1 MFLAK
6 KEKILFLERTLLI
19 LKSLLGGWTYLYV
32 GPLGMVII
40 YTLSAS
46 TKIIDVYVKKKW
58 SFLNEEKKNSKIM
71 DTIRTSSACN
81 SLVESYDIY
90 K

>member
-1 MFLAK
+1 MP
-6 KEKILFLERTLLI
+6 
-19 LKSLLGGWTYLYV
+19 V
-32 GPLGMVII
+32 VII

>member
-1 MFLAK
+1 MC
-6 KEKILFLERTLLI
+6 
-19 LKSLLGGWTYLYV
+19 V

-58 SFLNEEKKNSKIM
+58 SFLNEEKKNSKIKSCRM
-71 DTIRTSSACN
+71 MRTKLSICN
-81 SLVESYDIY
+81 FEILNLCARCAPHATSLVPTCTTS
-90 K
+90 

>member
-1 MFLAK
+1 MC
-6 KEKILFLERTLLI
+6 
-19 LKSLLGGWTYLYV
+19 V

-46 TKIIDVYVKKKW
+46 TKSLMFMFKKKW

-81 SLVESYDIY
+81 SLVESYDMY

>member
-1 MFLAK
+1 MC
-6 KEKILFLERTLLI
+6 
-19 LKSLLGGWTYLYV
+19 V